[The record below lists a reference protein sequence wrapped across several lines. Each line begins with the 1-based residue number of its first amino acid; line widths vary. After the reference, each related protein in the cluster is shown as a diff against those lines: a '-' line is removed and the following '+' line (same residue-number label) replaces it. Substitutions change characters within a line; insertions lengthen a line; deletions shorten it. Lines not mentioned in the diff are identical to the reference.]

1 MHGRGGDLS
10 VPALLMVKPARGF
23 RPDKSKQ
30 QNENTSMKTS
40 TNGKPA
46 A

>member
-1 MHGRGGDLS
+1 MRGRGDDLS
-10 VPALLMVKPARGF
+10 VPALLMVKPARWF
-23 RPDKSKQ
+23 RPDNLKQ
-30 QNENTSMKTS
+30 QNEKTSMKTR

>member
-1 MHGRGGDLS
+1 MCGRGGDLS
-10 VPALLMVKPARGF
+10 VPVLLMVKPARGF
-23 RPDKSKQ
+23 RPDESKQ
-30 QNENTSMKTS
+30 PNEKTSMKTR